1 MKKQMT
7 IMLDDDNVRK
17 LRILQ
22 AQLLKKSTKSIG
34 FSSVITD
41 VLRKEL

>member
-1 MKKQMT
+1 
-7 IMLDDDNVRK
+7 MLDDDNMKK

-22 AQLLKKSTKSIG
+22 VQLLKKSTQSVS
-34 FSSVITD
+34 FSSVIVD

>member
-1 MKKQMT
+1 MKKRIT
-7 IMLDDDNVRK
+7 IMLDDDNMKK

-22 AQLLKKSTKSIG
+22 AQLLKKSTQSVS
-34 FSSVITD
+34 FSSVIVD

>member
-1 MKKQMT
+1 MKKRIT
-7 IMLDDDNVRK
+7 IMLDDDNMKK

-22 AQLLKKSTKSIG
+22 VQLLKKSTQSVS
-34 FSSVITD
+34 FSSVIVD

>member
-1 MKKQMT
+1 MK
-7 IMLDDDNVRK
+7 K

-22 AQLLKKSTKSIG
+22 AQLLKKSTKSVS
-34 FSSVITD
+34 FSSVIID